1 MTEPSPAIRALKAEL
16 SQAIR
21 RDHSRRARRRK
32 ALRTA
37 SFSLL
42 ALAVLSSVALAAGG
56 AFRVLETVTPV
67 GEVELPQNVTIQA
80 VDSFPEFVGR
90 ATTNGFATSTG
101 GARWGHYIYH
111 VTGGEAREIG
121 CGFAT
126 HPTNNIY
133 ITSRRALS
141 EQEIR
146 SLLRPDGEL
155 EGHAKAPPWVT
166 GESNGC
172 PNPGIAGQP
181 GTPNGPLLP
190 GKAAVA
196 VPTSTTTHILIRTK
210 TAVPI
215 VPPTGT
221 SPTPTGTSTAATPP
235 ASTSGSSEPTSTP
248 APSTT
253 PTATAPGT
261 TPSAPNPNT
270 TSTSVAP

>member
-1 MTEPSPAIRALKAEL
+1 MTEASPAIRALKAEL

-21 RDHSRRARRRK
+21 RDHSRRMRRRK
-32 ALRTA
+32 ALRTGG
-37 SFSLL
+37 FSVL
-42 ALAVLSSVALAAGG
+42 ALAALSSVALAAGG

-90 ATTNGFATSTG
+90 ASTNGFATSTG

-133 ITSRRALS
+133 ITSRRPLS

-181 GTPNGPLLP
+181 GTPNGPLVP

-196 VPTSTTTHILIRTK
+196 VPTSTTSHILIRTK

-215 VPPTGT
+215 VPPASTAPT
-221 SPTPTGTSTAATPP
+221 PASTAPTPASSAPTPTGTAPTP
-235 ASTSGSSEPTSTP
+235 
-248 APSTT
+248 
-253 PTATAPGT
+253 

-270 TSTSVAP
+270 TSTSAATP

>member
-21 RDHSRRARRRK
+21 RDHSRRTRRRR
-32 ALRTA
+32 ALRA
-37 SFSLL
+37 GSISVL
-42 ALAVLSSVALAAGG
+42 ALAALSSAALAAGG
-56 AFRVLETVTPV
+56 AFREVETVTPV
-67 GEVELPQNVTIQA
+67 GEVELPRDVTIQA

-90 ATTNGFATSTG
+90 ATPNGFATSTSG
-101 GARWGHYIYH
+101 VRGGHYIYH

-133 ITSRRALS
+133 ITSTRQLS
-141 EQEIR
+141 EHEIR
-146 SLLRPDGEL
+146 LLLRPDGEL
-155 EGHAKAPPWVT
+155 EGHAKAPPWIT
-166 GESNGC
+166 SESNGC

-181 GTPNGPLLP
+181 GIPNGPLLP

-215 VPPTGT
+215 VPPT
-221 SPTPTGTSTAATPP
+221 
-235 ASTSGSSEPTSTP
+235 
-248 APSTT
+248 STT
-253 PTATAPGT
+253 PTP
-261 TPSAPNPNT
+261 
-270 TSTSVAP
+270 

>member
-1 MTEPSPAIRALKAEL
+1 MTELSPAIRALKAEL
-16 SQAIR
+16 SEAIR
-21 RDHSRRARRRK
+21 RDHSRRTRRRK
-32 ALRTA
+32 TLRTGG
-37 SFSLL
+37 FSVL
-42 ALAVLSSVALAAGG
+42 ALAALSSAALAAGG
-56 AFRVLETVTPV
+56 AFREVETVTPV
-67 GEVELPQNVTIQA
+67 GEVELTQNVTIQA

-90 ATTNGFATSTG
+90 ASTNGFVTSTG
-101 GARWGHYIYH
+101 NARLGHYIYH

-133 ITSRRALS
+133 ITSTRPLS

-146 SLLRPDGEL
+146 SQLRPDGEL
-155 EGHAKAPPWVT
+155 EGHAKAPAWLT

-210 TAVPI
+210 AAVPI
-215 VPPTGT
+215 VPPTST
-221 SPTPTGTSTAATPP
+221 APTPTSTSTAASPP
-235 ASTSGSSEPTSTP
+235 TSTSGSSGPTSTST
-248 APSTT
+248 PSTT

-261 TPSAPNPNT
+261 PNPNT
-270 TSTSVAP
+270 TSTSAATP

>member
-90 ATTNGFATSTG
+90 ATANGFTTSTG
-101 GARWGHYIYH
+101 GTRWGHYIYH

-133 ITSRRALS
+133 ITSTRPLS

-155 EGHAKAPPWVT
+155 EGHAKPPAWVT
-166 GESNGC
+166 SESNGC

-181 GTPNGPLLP
+181 GTPNGPLVP
-190 GKAAVA
+190 GKAAVT
-196 VPTSTTTHILIRTK
+196 VPTSTSTHILIRTK

-215 VPPTGT
+215 APPASTT
-221 SPTPTGTSTAATPP
+221 PNPASTTPDPASTAATPTATSTAATPP
-235 ASTSGSSEPTSTP
+235 ASSSASSEPTSTP
-248 APSTT
+248 
-253 PTATAPGT
+253 
-261 TPSAPNPNT
+261 
-270 TSTSVAP
+270 

>member
-1 MTEPSPAIRALKAEL
+1 MTDLSPAIRALKAEL

-21 RDHSRRARRRK
+21 RDQSRRTRRVK
-32 ALRTA
+32 TLRTGG
-37 SFSLL
+37 FSAL
-42 ALAVLSSVALAAGG
+42 ALAGLSSAALAAGG
-56 AFRVLETVTPV
+56 AFREVETVTPV

-90 ATTNGFATSTG
+90 ASTNGFVTSTG
-101 GARWGHYIYH
+101 NARLGHYIYH

-121 CGFAT
+121 CGFA

-133 ITSRRALS
+133 ITSTRPLS
-141 EQEIR
+141 EHEIR

-181 GTPNGPLLP
+181 GTPNGPVLP

-210 TAVPI
+210 TAVPV
-215 VPPTGT
+215 VPPTST
-221 SPTPTGTSTAATPP
+221 AATPTRTSTAATPP
-235 ASTSGSSEPTSTP
+235 TSTSGSSEPTSTP
-248 APSTT
+248 TPSTT

-261 TPSAPNPNT
+261 PNPNT
-270 TSTSVAP
+270 TSTSAATP